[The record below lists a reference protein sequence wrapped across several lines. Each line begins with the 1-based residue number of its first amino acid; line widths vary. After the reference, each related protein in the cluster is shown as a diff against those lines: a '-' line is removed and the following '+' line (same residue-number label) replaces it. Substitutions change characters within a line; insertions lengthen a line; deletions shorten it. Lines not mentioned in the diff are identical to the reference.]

1 LSQPKTLGPAV
12 PALVEDALELLQRRY
27 PSPTQGGAAGAPLGQ
42 LLEAFW
48 ARSEARREAGPE
60 PARVVR
66 QLACVGGTIFAR
78 ALQAQPNVVVLSEV
92 DPFATRPPRRRP
104 EFAPTDLLYL
114 AELATGSVDDA
125 VREEVFCAGVRA
137 LRAAYERQGVRLIV
151 RAHSHT
157 RYCTSREWSSR
168 PGVTELLARDMPV
181 RVLTLVRHPL
191 DSWLALNA
199 NGWVHFQPATLE
211 EYARRYLHFVDQPRG
226 GPVLQYEDFT
236 RDPDGVLALVCEWL
250 DLAFNPGWRDLIAA
264 IRLTGASGR
273 GGDVIAPRPRQ
284 PVPDAI
290 AAQAA
295 ASPSYDQL
303 CARLGY
309 DPDPAGAPLP
319 VSGPAQ
325 SGA

>member
-1 LSQPKTLGPAV
+1 MRSGALAPAV
-12 PALVEDALELLQRRY
+12 PAFVEDALELLHRRY
-27 PSPTQGGAAGAPLGQ
+27 PATGQGGAAGAPLGQ

-48 ARSEARREAGPE
+48 LQSEARLEAGPE

-78 ALQAQPNVVVLSEV
+78 VLQAQPNVALLSEV
-92 DPFATRPPRRRP
+92 DPYVTRGGRRRP

-114 AELATGSVDDA
+114 AELATGSVDDI
-125 VREEVFCAGVRA
+125 VREEVFSAGVRA

-157 RYCTSREWSSR
+157 RYCSAREWSSR

-211 EYARRYLHFVDQPRG
+211 EYARRYLVFLDQPRAG
-226 GPVLQYEDFT
+226 QSVRYEDFIG
-236 RDPDGVLALVCEWL
+236 DPDGVLRRVCDGL
-250 DLAFNPGWRDLIAA
+250 DLAFNPAWRDLIGA

-290 AAQAA
+290 AAQAG
-295 ASPSYDQL
+295 ASPSYDQI

-309 DPDPAGAPLP
+309 DPDPARAPLP
-319 VSGPAQ
+319 ASGLTH